1 MPAAAHRP
9 AYRSGRRLRD
19 ALPHPQEYSCLLTP
33 DAFLARVSP
42 DLERDFGRATHALHG
57 HPFLDLVHEDDQVA
71 VRAALSWLKADAK
84 PVVFECRWQHHDGN
98 WRWLEWTVV
107 RRPGETVLPATARD
121 VTRWREDEAL
131 AVGQARVLERIVAG
145 APLPETLDLICST
158 LEAATERLKAAIYR
172 VERATNRLELAAAPS
187 FDPGLRSVL
196 QTQTLDSGPGAAVAA
211 TRHESLVASGDLV
224 SSTLWTGQPDMLLAR
239 GVRAEWALAVRDGSV
254 VVAVMSG
261 YLSVSGDPTPRD
273 RQAFATAADLARQ
286 ALASSSGLREI
297 TTLSTALAAAGDV
310 IAVLAVDG
318 TISWVNAAFERR
330 LGAMAGDVSGHALN
344 VLAGPDSDRTAF
356 ERIQR
361 AMQQGTPVQQDI
373 LAAVRGGS
381 PIWLELDIS
390 PTRTAEGRVS
400 GWVLVGRDVT
410 GPKLAEEALA
420 RSEEHVQRA
429 LAAAGMGTLE
439 WDAERRALDC
449 SETLGPLFGLPHG
462 AGFESFEEA
471 LGLAHPDDRDGLEHF
486 KRSLFRSHEPQ
497 DFSWRVRLP
506 DGTERWLRARLRAE
520 LDASGHVR
528 RVAGV
533 IAEAEEPLGVA
544 EPVFAE
550 PALAAPAPGEPVPT
564 AAGHPPAPSTPPS
577 PSAIDLSSLVATWSV
592 DFRAE
597 TAASASLHLRLAPD
611 EVSVF
616 GDPPQLRES
625 ILALVRNAA
634 EALDG
639 GGVISLATGTVDAS
653 RAFLASAFFDDGL
666 PAGRYAYVEVSDT
679 GRGMDA
685 ATVARIFDPGFSTRS
700 PDRGLGLPRVLGIVR
715 EHHGAVQVYSK
726 PDIGTT
732 VRILIPTEI
741 LMLSGRVNHP
751 ADDADPTRERIL
763 ALSAHLRAAYSS
775 SEAENK

>member
-1 MPAAAHRP
+1 MPVAAPRP
-9 AYRSGRRLRD
+9 TYRSGRRLRD

-42 DLERDFGRATHALHG
+42 DLDRDFGRATHALHG
-57 HPFLDLVHEDDQVA
+57 HPFVELVHEDDQVG

-84 PVVFECRWQHHDGN
+84 PVVFECRWQHQDGN

-145 APLPETLDLICST
+145 GPLPETLDLICST

-172 VERATNRLELAAAPS
+172 VDRAANRLELAAAPS
-187 FDPGLRSVL
+187 FDTGLRSVL
-196 QTQTLDSGPGAAVAA
+196 QAQLLDTGPGAAVAA
-211 TRHESLVASGDLV
+211 TQQEGLVASGDLA
-224 SSTLWTGQPDMLLAR
+224 SSNLWAGQPDMLLAR
-239 GVRAEWALAVRDGSV
+239 GVRAEWALAVRDGNQ
-254 VVAVMSG
+254 VVAVVSG
-261 YLSVSGDPTPRD
+261 YLSVAGDPTPRD
-273 RQAFATAADLARQ
+273 RQAFATAADLVRQ
-286 ALASSSGLREI
+286 ALTSSSGLSEI

-330 LGAMAGDVSGHALN
+330 LGAMAGDVSGHGLN

-361 AMQQGTPVQQDI
+361 AMQLGTPVQQDI

-390 PTRTAEGRVS
+390 PMRNPEGRVS

-462 AGFESFEEA
+462 AGFESFDEA
-471 LGLAHPDDRDGLEHF
+471 LALALPDDRHGLEEF
-486 KRSLFRSHEPQ
+486 KRSLFRSSEPQ
-497 DFSWRVRLP
+497 EFGWRIRLP
-506 DGTERWLRARLRAE
+506 DGSERWLRARLRAE
-520 LDASGHVR
+520 LDTAGRVK

-533 IAEAEEPLGVA
+533 VAEAQAPLRVAETVLAEPELA
-544 EPVFAE
+544 EPVTA
-550 PALAAPAPGEPVPT
+550 AAPAPSPPT
-564 AAGHPPAPSTPPS
+564 Q
-577 PSAIDLSSLVATWSV
+577 SAIDLSSLVAAWSV

-616 GDPPQLRES
+616 GHPPRLRES
-625 ILALVRNAA
+625 ILELVRNAA

-741 LMLSGRVNHP
+741 LMLSGRVGHP
-751 ADDADPTRERIL
+751 ADDADPTRERLL
-763 ALSAHLRAAYSS
+763 ALGAQLRAAYSS
-775 SEAENK
+775 SDAVNE